1 MWLHNITIIYSLAIR
16 RHKIVFSVTTQPLIR
31 NYMAIEDEIILPNP
45 DDFTPLSKDLASC
58 TPEDIETIALNLL
71 SNSHHF
77 CNSFVPTQLKMIR
90 DNISVLNKRLTK
102 ARSADDYT
110 KLTSAMRNMLATYSQ
125 LIEQSTVVFMS
136 SHRPLQ
142 TLLLQNRSK
151 AIGGVPEDIE
161 MITAVDTSGEIDTD
175 SLSDSYQ
182 KYAD

>member
-1 MWLHNITIIYSLAIR
+1 
-16 RHKIVFSVTTQPLIR
+16 
-31 NYMAIEDEIILPNP
+31 MAIEDDIVLPNP
-45 DDFTPLSKDLASC
+45 DDFVPLSKDLESC

-90 DNISVLNKRLTK
+90 DNISVINKRLSK

-110 KLTSAMRNMLATYSQ
+110 KLTGAMRNMLATYSQ
-125 LIEQSTVVFMS
+125 LLEQSTVVFMS

-142 TLLLQNRSK
+142 TLLLQNRAKIIDGISQD
-151 AIGGVPEDIE
+151 AEI
-161 MITAVDTSGEIDTD
+161 ITSVDTSGEIDTD

-182 KYAD
+182 KYVD